1 LNVRIAFD
9 TGAFIAL
16 ERRQRTALE
25 VLRVADEDGDQLIA
39 PASAVAEWWRRG
51 KKEKARAAILRA
63 FQFEAPTL
71 RVAQLAGVA
80 MGLVGASLGDA
91 LVMAAASVQ
100 GDVVYTADIEDFEPL
115 RHVFPEVVVQ
125 RI

>member
-1 LNVRIAFD
+1 MRIVFD

-25 VLRVADEDGDQLIA
+25 VLRIASDDGDELIA
-39 PASAVAEWWRRG
+39 PAVSIAEWWRAG
-51 KKEKARAAILRA
+51 KREKERARILGA
-63 FQFEAPTL
+63 FRFEAPDL
-71 RVAQLAGVA
+71 AVARLAGVA
-80 MGLVGASLGDA
+80 MGRVKASLGDA

-100 GDVVYTADIEDFEPL
+100 GDVVYTSDIDDL
-115 RHVFPEVVVQ
+115 ARLNDIFPNVVVQ